1 MEVRLKNSTG
11 GHVTVDIDLTDTP
24 FQVIAKA
31 IKQLGNDAAIIMR
44 DPGQFSTLEA
54 GGTDKIQE
62 TESLFAVDGKT
73 GNRPL
78 EFNLPI
84 QEQVKQELAEAKE
97 SGRTLEFIVA
107 VALYVAIILVPEHK
121 FQY

>member
-31 IKQLGNDAAIIMR
+31 IKQLGGDASIIMR
-44 DPGQFSTLEA
+44 EPGQFNTLEQ
-54 GGTDKIQE
+54 GGTDKIQV
-62 TESLFAVDGKT
+62 TESLFAVDGKA

-84 QEQVKQELAEAKE
+84 QEQVKQELAEARD

-107 VALYVAIILVPEHK
+107 VALYVAFSMSMRLE
-121 FQY
+121 FQQ